1 MALSQQ
7 IQKTINGIRKDFP
20 TTQALLIPV
29 LHEIQEEQGWVSP
42 QSLQDT
48 ADFLEL
54 PLSKV
59 KEVATFYTMFQLE
72 KPLGKVHLQF
82 CVNISCWL
90 NGSDKLLHCAEKRLG
105 IKCGET
111 TKDGKF
117 TISEVECLASC
128 GTAPVLQMNQDYF
141 ESLSVPK
148 LNELL
153 DQADRELSAGKIVGK
168 STQQPGVWP

>member
-7 IQKTINGIRKDFP
+7 IQNTINGIRGQFP
-20 TTQALLIPV
+20 TTQALLIP
-29 LHEIQEEQGWVSP
+29 LLLEIQEEQNWISP
-42 QSLQDT
+42 EQLK
-48 ADFLEL
+48 AVAEFLEL

-59 KEVATFYTMFQLE
+59 REVASFYTMLKLD
-72 KPLGKVHLQF
+72 KPLGRVNLQF

-90 NGSDKLLHCAEKRLG
+90 NGAEKLVACAEKRLG
-105 IKCGET
+105 VHCGET

-128 GTAPVLQMNQDYF
+128 GTAPVVQINQDYY
-141 ESLSVPK
+141 ENIDVPK

-153 DQADRELSAGKIVGK
+153 DQAEKDLASNKPVGK
-168 STQQPGVWP
+168 STQVPGVWP